1 MLTVRCKEC
10 QVELT
15 SKSKLQVCGCPNRM
29 EIIDEKISAVDLDK
43 VIIVSTNKR
52 IESERVLSPED
63 IEWQEKRR
71 KRKVKKLDFEIR

>member
-52 IESERVLSPED
+52 IESERVLSAQD
-63 IEWQEKRR
+63 IELQEKRR
-71 KRKVKKLDFEIR
+71 KRKV

>member
-15 SKSKLQVCGCPNRM
+15 SKSKLQVCGCTNRM

>member
-52 IESERVLSPED
+52 IESERVLSPQD